1 MNENPFT
8 ITVSAERYQE
18 LLRKEI
24 VLDLTVKTILQGAS
38 IYTYNDLGLTYKDD
52 KITGVLNIIAPEMVN
67 ARKTELELSES

>member
-24 VLDLTVKTILQGAS
+24 FFDVTVRTILQDAS
-38 IYTYNDLGLTYKDD
+38 ICTYNDLGLTYKDD

-67 ARKTELELSES
+67 TRKNELEHSES